1 MINRSLFILIIAIT
15 QFFSFKATAQLSM
28 PDNAFVGAEKQY
40 WVDSIVGSESTYT
53 WKINHVIQQTG
64 PVNLFSNTWNTVGT
78 YLLEVQET
86 LANNCPGEV
95 QSGWVYV
102 HEAPVLEII
111 CPTIEVLF
119 AVETVPAYADLESFL
134 LAGGII
140 LNNCTLNSASFRLS
154 FEEITAPGYPEPYYI
169 TREYSVSDICGNT
182 GKCTQTILIPG
193 VLTGNITSQTNVS
206 VSGGNNGSVT
216 VAGSGG
222 TAPYQ
227 YKLGSGDYQVSGTF
241 NSLIS
246 GDYIVTVQDNNL
258 STFDVP
264 VTITQPLTPLSGIKT
279 SQENVLCFGE
289 NTGSV
294 TVAGLGGT
302 TPYEYKLNEGLYQTS
317 GTFNDL
323 PAGNYVVTVRDVMLN
338 TFAIAVTIAQPV
350 KLTVSTTQAN
360 ILCFGN
366 NTGSATATVTG
377 GTVSYSYSWDTS
389 PIQATATAN
398 NLSTGIYTVTVT
410 DGNGCVAT
418 SSVTIVAI
426 NSLPLAE
433 FTSVFSELMT
443 YSFTDGSTNAT
454 TYAWDFGDGHTS
466 TSANPTNAYAT
477 TGTYTVTLLVSN
489 SCGTDV
495 STQLITVEI
504 PDLEFYNGFSPNGDG
519 LNDYWKIPVL
529 SYYPENSV
537 KIINRWGSKVWMGS
551 GYNNTSKIW
560 TGKNMNNNNLPDGTY
575 YYIINYSKLEK
586 RGWVFIKR

>member
-1 MINRSLFILIIAIT
+1 
-15 QFFSFKATAQLSM
+15 M

-64 PVNLFSNTWNTVGT
+64 SVNLFSNTWNTVGA

-86 LANNCPGEV
+86 LTGNCPGEV

-102 HEAPVLEII
+102 HAAPVLEII
-111 CPTIEVLF
+111 CPTIEVLC

-154 FEEITAPGYPEPYYI
+154 FERITVPGYPEPYSI
-169 TREYSVSDICGNT
+169 TREYSVSDICGSI
-182 GKCTQTILIPG
+182 GKCTQTILISG
-193 VLTGNITSQTNVS
+193 VLTGNIASQTNVS
-206 VSGGNNGSVT
+206 VPGGNNGSVT

-227 YKLGSGDYQVSGTF
+227 YKLGSGNYQVSGTF

-246 GDYIVTVQDNNL
+246 GDYIVTVQDNNRC
-258 STFDVP
+258 TFDVP

-279 SQENVLCFGE
+279 SHENVLCFGE

-294 TVAGLGGT
+294 TVAGSGGT
-302 TPYEYKLNEGLYQTS
+302 TPYEYILNEGFYQTS
-317 GTFNDL
+317 GTFNTL
-323 PAGNYVVTVRDVMLN
+323 PAGNYVVTVRDAMLN
-338 TFAIAVTIAQPV
+338 TFAIPVTIAQPT
-350 KLTVSTTQAN
+350 KLTVSATQTN

-366 NTGSATATVTG
+366 NTGSATATATG

-389 PIQATATAN
+389 PVQTSATAN
-398 NLSTGIYTVTVT
+398 NLSTGVYTVIVT
-410 DGNGCVAT
+410 DGNGCTAT

-477 TGTYTVTLLVSN
+477 TGTYTVTLIVSN
-489 SCGTDV
+489 SCGTDIT
-495 STQLITVEI
+495 TQVITVEI

-551 GYNNTSKIW
+551 DYNNTSKIW
-560 TGKNMNNNNLPDGTY
+560 TGQNMNGNNLPDGTY
-575 YYIINYSKLEK
+575 YYIINYSKFEK